1 MGGPIIPT
9 YPLASPIVTT
19 PLTTPTT
26 HTPTMPGMMMNG
38 MPMIPHQAL
47 GPINTSME
55 MTRDYEV
62 RRGDIKP
69 KKSNPQPQPQPAGM
83 KKEKG
88 KEREQKIALLE
99 DALAAVGSVE
109 AEDMEGMEEEDKI
122 EYLREFIT
130 PVVASIELENPKA
143 LADRLLKMEMSKL
156 LEAMQSADAMLNAIE
171 EVNML

>member
-1 MGGPIIPT
+1 MGGPILPI

-19 PLTTPTT
+19 PLATTTP
-26 HTPTMPGMMMNG
+26 PTMPGRMMNG

-55 MTRDYEV
+55 TTRDYEV

-69 KKSNPQPQPQPAGM
+69 KKSIPQPQPAM
-83 KKEKG
+83 MNKEKG

-109 AEDMEGMEEEDKI
+109 AEDMEGMGEEDKV

-156 LEAMQSADAMLNAIE
+156 LEAMQTADAMLNAIE
-171 EVNML
+171 EVNMV